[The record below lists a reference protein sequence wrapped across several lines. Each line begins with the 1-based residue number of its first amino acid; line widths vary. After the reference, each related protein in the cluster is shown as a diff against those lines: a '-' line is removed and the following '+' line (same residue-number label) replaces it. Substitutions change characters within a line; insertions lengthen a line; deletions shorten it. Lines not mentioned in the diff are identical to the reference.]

1 MERQLIDQFVS
12 TGQVRFE
19 YHHYIVIDG
28 NVGGNESRRAAEA
41 SECASEQNQFWN
53 YNKILF
59 TNQRG
64 EHVGSFTDKRLKAFA
79 ETIGLDTGAFNRCF
93 DSRRYA
99 TAVSTDEAT
108 ARSLGVTGTPTLFIN
123 GQMVPQNS
131 VFDLNYYRQ
140 VIQPLIG
147 Q

>member
-1 MERQLIDQFVS
+1 VERQLIDQFVS

-28 NVGGNESRRAAEA
+28 NAGGSESRRAAEA

-53 YNKILF
+53 YHKILF
-59 TNQRG
+59 TNWRG
-64 EHVGSFTDKRLKAFA
+64 EHVGAFADKRLKAFA
-79 ETIGLDTGAFNRCF
+79 ETIGLDTTQFNRCF

-99 TAVSTDEAT
+99 NAVVQDEA
-108 ARSLGVTGTPTLFIN
+108 AGRSLGVSSTPSLFIN
-123 GQMVPQNS
+123 GQSVPQNS
-131 VFDLNYYRQ
+131 IFDLNYYQQ